1 MPTKIDMA
9 KFAKFCKDMGFIF
22 QSSEIYGGING
33 FWDYGPLGVELKKNI
48 KDAWWLDMVR
58 NPPPGPDGQEIR
70 MVGLDCAIIMNPK
83 VWVASGHAGGFADPM
98 VSCTAEGCRKLFRAD
113 QLWVS
118 SFGDQSQ
125 KPQGDSFVET
135 DLPNIIAELRRINE
149 EEPVGKR
156 EELKKQVERVRDAKI
171 ASIYQ
176 PALLKSCIASSEP
189 DAIEGTALT
198 KTEQKSNPNLYRM
211 LTWHLNHAG
220 GERWPVP
227 CPACGKT
234 QLTEPRAFNLMN
246 ETHTGPIKS
255 DENLAYL
262 RPETAQGIFVN
273 YRNVMDS
280 TRLKLPFGIAQIGKA
295 FRNEINPRNFTFR
308 SREFEQM
315 EIEFFCRPDESMKW
329 YEYWRDLRKKWYST
343 LGVKSDNLIPREQ
356 GKEELAHY
364 SIGTTDIEYM
374 FPFSDEPQELEG
386 VAHRGS
392 YDLTAHAKHSG
403 NDKLNYFDEE
413 RWNADSGGR
422 TTNSF
427 KEWMKTNPSAA
438 DIEKYQFTP
447 HVIEPSAGA
456 DRFTLAVLC
465 EAYTEDKV
473 PDAKGNEETRI
484 VMKFHPRLAPI
495 KAAIFPLVNKDG
507 MPETAMK
514 LYRELKPYFNVFFD
528 DKGAV
533 GRRYRRQDEAG
544 TPFCITI
551 DGDTAKDNTVTIRDR
566 DTLKQERVPL
576 SQVRAVIERAL
587 MPGS

>member
-9 KFAKFCKDMGFIF
+9 KFAKFCKDMGFIY

-48 KDAWWLDMVR
+48 KDAWWQDMVR

-98 VSCTAEGCRKLFRAD
+98 VECSTCRRRFRAD
-113 QLWVS
+113 KVFLGFSRALPSGQVDAS
-118 SFGDQSQ
+118 AC
-125 KPQGDSFVET
+125 VEA
-135 DLPNIIAELRRINE
+135 NSKAEAI
-149 EEPVGKR
+149 
-156 EELKKQVERVRDAKI
+156 
-171 ASIYQ
+171 
-176 PALLKSCIASSEP
+176 ALLEAYFSKEFKKRRQTGVPVSVVQNTEVMTVLDWFGGGYAEHSEAPPISCPISACDGS
-189 DAIEGTALT
+189 LT
-198 KTEQKSNPNLYRM
+198 PPKK
-211 LTWHLNHAG
+211 
-220 GERWPVP
+220 
-227 CPACGKT
+227 
-234 QLTEPRAFNLMN
+234 FNLMF
-246 ETHTGPIKS
+246 ESHAGAIQA
-255 DENLAYL
+255 DENKVFL
-262 RPETAQGIFVN
+262 RPETAQGIFAN
-273 YRNVMDS
+273 YRNVLDS
-280 TRLKLPFGIAQIGKA
+280 TRLKLPFGIAQTGKA

-315 EIEFFCRPDESMKW
+315 EIEFFCHPDESMKW
-329 YEYWRDLRKKWYST
+329 YQYWRDLRKKWYST
-343 LGVKSDNLIPREQ
+343 LGVKSENLVPREQ

-392 YDLTAHAKHSG
+392 FDLEAHAKASG
-403 NDKLNYFDEE
+403 MAEKFAYFDED
-413 RWNADSGGR
+413 RWNGDSATR

-427 KEWMKTNPSAA
+427 KEWMKTNPPAEA
-438 DIEKYQFTP
+438 IAKYQFTP

-465 EAYTEDKV
+465 EAYTEDQV
-473 PDAKGNEETRI
+473 PDAKGNVETRV

-507 MPETAMK
+507 MPEKAMA
-514 LYRELKPYFNVFFD
+514 LYRSLKPHFNVFFD

-551 DGDTAKDNTVTIRDR
+551 DGQTLIDDTVTIRDR
-566 DTLKQERVPL
+566 DTLKQERVKVSDVKGEIEKAL
-576 SQVRAVIERAL
+576 SPTV
-587 MPGS
+587 